1 MREATRAARHVAAA
15 LAALAGGM
23 ASAPV
28 NAQEFGVY
36 LACAGKLYA
45 QGRAMPAHLDLA
57 LRRNSQLALIQ
68 RSDVLPVGERM
79 KMEISPALYS
89 MVYAAP
95 RRNSTVWY
103 DWIRGSV
110 FVWDP
115 DLLKLQ
121 SVRLSV
127 DRQTAALEGEMRDG
141 AGVQLARLEMRC
153 DPKNNDTVPEPKF

>member
-1 MREATRAARHVAAA
+1 VKLGSGLAVATGIAA
-15 LAALAGGM
+15 LTGLM
-23 ASAPV
+23 ACAPV

-36 LACAGKLYA
+36 LACSGKVFAGN
-45 QGRAMPAHLDLA
+45 RAMPAHLDLA

-68 RSDVLPVGERM
+68 RSDVLPAGDRM
-79 KMEISPALYS
+79 KLQISPAFYT

-95 RRNSTVWY
+95 LRNSTVWY
-103 DWIRGSV
+103 DWIRGAV
-110 FVWDP
+110 FVWNP

-141 AGVQLARLEMRC
+141 AGVQLARLAMRC

>member
-1 MREATRAARHVAAA
+1 VAAGVRLVA
-15 LAALAGGM
+15 AGLAALAGSM
-23 ASAPV
+23 VSAPAS
-28 NAQEFGVY
+28 AQEFGVY
-36 LACAGKLYA
+36 LACAGKVYA
-45 QGRAMPAHLDLA
+45 GKRAMPAHLDLA

-79 KMEISPALYS
+79 KMEISPAFYT

-95 RRNSTVWY
+95 LRSSTIWY
-103 DWIRGSV
+103 DWIRGAI
-110 FVWDP
+110 FVWNP

-121 SVRLSV
+121 LVRLSV

-141 AGVQLARLEMRC
+141 AGTQLARLAMHC